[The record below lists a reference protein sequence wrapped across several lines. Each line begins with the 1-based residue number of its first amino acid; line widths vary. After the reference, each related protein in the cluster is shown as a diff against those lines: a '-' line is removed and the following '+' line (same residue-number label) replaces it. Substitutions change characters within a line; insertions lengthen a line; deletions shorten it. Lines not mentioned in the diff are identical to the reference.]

1 MVTSIPYAAAADTK
15 APVLTSWKLIETK
28 ADISSGSAKVS
39 VEFSVTDETFI
50 QTPNI
55 SFSSRSTT
63 QSIGFATVEKIAG
76 NDKAA
81 TFRATTTVPVNSAP
95 GQWSWS
101 LFPLRDSLGNSGG
114 FGPGD
119 AYSNIVEVIGS
130 AADTT
135 QATKAKQ
142 EADAKAAADKA
153 AAEAKASN
161 TALIPPGN
169 VSCSLSSSGVNFGVS
184 LTFTSGNVVIGNLTY
199 DWDYALLIEGR
210 DPTLVSSYSSRT
222 FFRSTSAN
230 SLNLSYEELL
240 TLASKNPA
248 STVLVFA
255 SPKNSLPEV
264 SVKNTSGKG
273 CYVELNSVLK
283 NKLESE
289 KNAADAKAIADK
301 AAADAK
307 AIADKA
313 AADAKAIADK
323 AAADANR
330 REQFISVLPLRSG
343 IVPLSSSGLPLK
355 VNSTSNLSVFAYNS
369 TNDVCEYQNGIIR
382 TKKSGR
388 CVIAFSQE
396 GNSEFKPAG
405 NLILDFTIAAAARK
419 TTITCTKGKLTKK
432 VTSLAPQC
440 PAGYKKK

>member
-1 MVTSIPYAAAADTK
+1 
-15 APVLTSWKLIETK
+15 
-28 ADISSGSAKVS
+28 
-39 VEFSVTDETFI
+39 
-50 QTPNI
+50 
-55 SFSSRSTT
+55 
-63 QSIGFATVEKIAG
+63 
-76 NDKAA
+76 
-81 TFRATTTVPVNSAP
+81 
-95 GQWSWS
+95 
-101 LFPLRDSLGNSGG
+101 
-114 FGPGD
+114 
-119 AYSNIVEVIGS
+119 
-130 AADTT
+130 
-135 QATKAKQ
+135 
-142 EADAKAAADKA
+142 
-153 AAEAKASN
+153 
-161 TALIPPGN
+161 
-169 VSCSLSSSGVNFGVS
+169 
-184 LTFTSGNVVIGNLTY
+184 
-199 DWDYALLIEGR
+199 
-210 DPTLVSSYSSRT
+210 
-222 FFRSTSAN
+222 
-230 SLNLSYEELL
+230 
-240 TLASKNPA
+240 
-248 STVLVFA
+248 
-255 SPKNSLPEV
+255 
-264 SVKNTSGKG
+264 
-273 CYVELNSVLK
+273 LK

-289 KNAADAKAIADK
+289 KN
-301 AAADAK
+301 AADAK